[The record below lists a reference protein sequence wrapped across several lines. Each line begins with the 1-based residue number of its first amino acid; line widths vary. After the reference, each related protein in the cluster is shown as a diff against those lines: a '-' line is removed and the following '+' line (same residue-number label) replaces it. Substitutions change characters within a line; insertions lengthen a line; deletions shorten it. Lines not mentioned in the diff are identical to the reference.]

1 MVGPV
6 VVFGRIF
13 IYARPA
19 FTSQYW
25 AVTVIASYVHNML
38 SPEP

>member
-6 VVFGRIF
+6 VVFGRLF

-19 FTSQYW
+19 CISQYW
-25 AVTVIASYVHNML
+25 AVTVIASNVHKML
-38 SPEP
+38 LPEP